1 MPSVLIAD
9 LPGTGKSTLA
19 IALTSYFNG
28 HVVSKDWIR
37 LAIFGPTK
45 TASQLNRTSSSK
57 K

>member
-19 IALTSYFNG
+19 IALTSYSNG